1 MSRGTWARAEEMPQI
16 TDSDSEP
23 GVRKRKTKKI
33 MVKIMLSLGQ
43 WYDVQVSLRD
53 NERGLAYFGH
63 DWESRVIERFV
74 R

>member
-1 MSRGTWARAEEMPQI
+1 MGEGGRDAADYGFRFRAGGEKKKYEKHFEKIVMSQ
-16 TDSDSEP
+16 
-23 GVRKRKTKKI
+23 
-33 MVKIMLSLGQ
+33 GQ